1 MGVVENKQIVHET
14 FAALTAG
21 DADKFL
27 SYLSDDVRWTVIGTT
42 SFSHTYA
49 GKADILDRLV
59 SRGNGTGRR
68 VHHQHHPEYHCRR
81 RLCRR
86 VNPG

>member
-59 SRGNGTGRR
+59 SRVTAQVDGFIINTILSTIAEGDY
-68 VHHQHHPEYHCRR
+68 V
-81 RLCRR
+81 
-86 VNPG
+86 VV